1 MKETTTMLTNIGIAL
16 IVLAAILFW
25 QSPFLGLSFG
35 ILLALIGFALI
46 AAGRGRKMF
55 KALTPSSLKVCPDC
69 KAPIPGDASVCM
81 HCGYRYA
88 SV

>member
-1 MKETTTMLTNIGIAL
+1 MLTNIGIAL

-55 KALTPSSLKVCPDC
+55 KALTPSSLKVF
-69 KAPIPGDASVCM
+69 PGDASVCM